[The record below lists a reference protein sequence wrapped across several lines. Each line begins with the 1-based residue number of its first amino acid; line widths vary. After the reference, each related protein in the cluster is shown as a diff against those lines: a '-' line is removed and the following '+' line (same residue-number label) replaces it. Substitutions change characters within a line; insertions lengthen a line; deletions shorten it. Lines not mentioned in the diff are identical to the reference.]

1 MYSAIKIFILI
12 GLNFYLVHS
21 LESME
26 VSFWLYTNENIDK
39 YEDMAFDGEKATID
53 SNTKFDPNRPTKVVA
68 HGLGGGVH
76 MVNFVDSYAKV
87 GVNYNVIAVYWR
99 KTKAKYLEN
108 IGKYTAYFLQDLVK
122 NHGLKIED
130 VHCIGFSYGTHVIG
144 TYKFTNLELKAKYI
158 LKKALPKICPF
169 LSRKHTLMAN
179 LTLQVLLVCL

>member
-1 MYSAIKIFILI
+1 
-12 GLNFYLVHS
+12 
-21 LESME
+21 
-26 VSFWLYTNENIDK
+26 
-39 YEDMAFDGEKATID
+39 
-53 SNTKFDPNRPTKVVA
+53 
-68 HGLGGGVH
+68 

-87 GVNYNVIAVYWR
+87 GVDYNVIAVYWK

-108 IGKYTAYFLQDLVK
+108 IGKYTAHFLQDLVK